1 MEYVI
6 GIIVGGF
13 VSSVFMLFRY
23 VTYGTLL
30 IDRSNPEKDI
40 YRIEFDRIDNM
51 SRKKRLVLKINS
63 NADLSQE

>member
-6 GIIVGGF
+6 GIIVGSF

-30 IDRSNPEKDI
+30 IDQSNPEKDI
-40 YRIEFDRIDNM
+40 YRIEFDRIDNIP
-51 SRKKRLVLKINS
+51 RKKRLVLKINS